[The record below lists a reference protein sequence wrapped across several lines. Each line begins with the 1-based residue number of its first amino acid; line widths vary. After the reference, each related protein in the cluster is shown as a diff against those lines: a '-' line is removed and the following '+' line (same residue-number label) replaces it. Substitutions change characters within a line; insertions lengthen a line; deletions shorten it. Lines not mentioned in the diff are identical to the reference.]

1 MDKFLEEKVTA
12 DDVQK
17 RIIDRLGSRQG
28 KIERIALWERGKRHN
43 LRTLYVALS
52 AAACIALAVVST
64 DVFHSGPGGASVIE
78 QLGIE
83 APTMAPFRAAM
94 PEVAEIERLMDDG
107 EFYDALDIAD
117 AALKKSNKAVKGYEK
132 MEALDEE
139 TEYEY
144 KYEKLLNSELRWTY
158 IYLLV
163 IADCERDAL
172 KELKKYLKDDEF
184 CLHRDEAESMV
195 RAFS

>member
-1 MDKFLEEKVTA
+1 MDKFLDEKVTA
-12 DDVQK
+12 DNIQL
-17 RIIDRLGSRQG
+17 RIIDRLGSRQA
-28 KIERIALWERGKRHN
+28 KIEKIALWERGKRRS

-64 DVFHSGPGGASVIE
+64 DVFHSGPDGASVIE

-94 PEVAEIERLMDDG
+94 PEVAEIERLMDEG
-107 EFYDALDIAD
+107 EYYEALDIAGV
-117 AALKKSNKAVKGYEK
+117 ALKKSNKAVKEYEK
-132 MEALDEE
+132 ILSPDEE

-163 IADCERDAL
+163 IADCERDAV

>member
-1 MDKFLEEKVTA
+1 M
-12 DDVQK
+12 
-17 RIIDRLGSRQG
+17 
-28 KIERIALWERGKRHN
+28 
-43 LRTLYVALS
+43 
-52 AAACIALAVVST
+52 
-64 DVFHSGPGGASVIE
+64 
-78 QLGIE
+78 
-83 APTMAPFRAAM
+83 APSLVPFRAAM

-132 MEALDEE
+132 MAALDEE